1 MGVTLKI
8 ALLRSYEEWIRW
20 VMVVLTRLDL
30 AASPLMSLFTK
41 MNVFC
46 PLKEMTFTYLVTVLM
61 PCAAERI
68 GTVVV
73 IVNEVAPSSGKFEV
87 GAVLA

>member
-1 MGVTLKI
+1 
-8 ALLRSYEEWIRW
+8 
-20 VMVVLTRLDL
+20 MVVLTRLDL
-30 AASPLMSLFTK
+30 AAGPLMSLFTK

-46 PLKEMTFTYLVTVLM
+46 PLKEMTFTYFVTVLM

-73 IVNEVAPSSGKFEV
+73 IVKEVAPSSGKFDVV
-87 GAVLA
+87 GTIASSGRFDASS